1 LSINSDWEISKIQSY
16 ITNEIEE
23 NSKLEYKGPGALQ
36 KTEGKKRDIT
46 KDISS
51 MANAGGGI
59 VIYGIDEFDEPSISH
74 FPRRISPIKRSEYS
88 REWLDQVISNINP
101 PIKNCLIYPVSIGS
115 DPEDVVYVVEVPQ
128 STTAHQ
134 AKDGRYYRR
143 RNTTIEILEH
153 YEIVDIMNRR
163 THPDVHVEFSWK
175 YAVGR
180 TADLHIYDLIIKI
193 NNSGP
198 LVEHFQ
204 LDFLFNFVGEF
215 SYNNRL
221 PDIDSEAG
229 IRKYSSK
236 RVIINSVN
244 VLFPNQIVELT
255 ELHRI
260 RYKVDS
266 TVYHSYTD
274 NSPIIHWTLY
284 ADQML
289 PKTGIVEF
297 QNLNNF

>member
-1 LSINSDWEISKIQSY
+1 MSINSGWEESKIQSY

-36 KTEGKKRDIT
+36 KTEGKKREIT

-59 VIYGIDEFDEPSISH
+59 VIYGIDEFDSPSKSH
-74 FPRRISPIKRSEYS
+74 LPRRISPIKRSEYS

-101 PIKNCLIYPVSIGS
+101 PIKDCLIYPVSIGS

-153 YEIVDIMNRR
+153 YEIVDIMNRS
-163 THPDVHVEFSWK
+163 THPDVEVEFSWK
-175 YAVGR
+175 YAITR
-180 TADLHIYDLIIKI
+180 TSDLHIYDLVIKI
-193 NNSGP
+193 INLGP

-204 LDFLFNFVGEF
+204 LDFLFKYVHEF
-215 SYNNRL
+215 SYNDRV
-221 PDIDSEAG
+221 PDIDSDVKLG
-229 IRKYSSK
+229 KIFSK
-236 RVIINSVN
+236 RVIVNSAN

-260 RYKVDS
+260 RYRVDNN
-266 TVYHSYTD
+266 VYSSYTD
-274 NSPIIHWTLY
+274 NSPIIQWTLY
-284 ADQML
+284 ADQMV